1 MPGKKLIVE
10 KVWQQEHGGGT
21 EYLSLVY
28 EHSWGA
34 GLAKNQLQFLADEIN
49 NGRIVLP
56 PPARDDRPISEITR
70 EMADIMERV
79 NKYEYAER
87 TWDGIVDSI
96 HEESFQKASHA
107 KFFGDSTIVRRSVGE
122 WEEVSNG

>member
-1 MPGKKLIVE
+1 MPGKKLIIE
-10 KVWQQEHGGGT
+10 SVWQQEHGGGT

-49 NGRIVLP
+49 NGHIVLP

-70 EMADIMERV
+70 EIADIMER
-79 NKYEYAER
+79 
-87 TWDGIVDSI
+87 DGFMRALI
-96 HEESFQKASHA
+96 ESAREA
-107 KFFGDSTIVRRSVGE
+107 LRA
-122 WEEVSNG
+122 